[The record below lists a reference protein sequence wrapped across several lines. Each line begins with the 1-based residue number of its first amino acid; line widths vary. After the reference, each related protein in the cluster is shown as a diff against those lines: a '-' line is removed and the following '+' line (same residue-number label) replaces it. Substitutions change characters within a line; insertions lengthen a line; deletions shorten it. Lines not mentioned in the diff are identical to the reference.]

1 MFKNLFHHQAE
12 GKAKNLTV
20 WFLVLILVLGF
31 GAGILGEIFA
41 RSFIFSYLA
50 DAEQITELNNNF
62 YELLA
67 KYNFL
72 NKEEQEG
79 PLEIVIRKSQ
89 ADSSL
94 AATGKVEVGNFL
106 ESLQQ
111 GTVTFFTEKKVSGKD
126 ILLTAYQRSEALGRG
141 FILTNDGWLVTS
153 NQVLTNPKNN
163 YVVVT
168 AKGEVLK
175 IDKIIADP
183 LTPIVFTKVNINN
196 ALVLSLANKEP
207 MAVGQMV
214 VALDSEGGVHLSK
227 VENNYYREV
236 NRPADLVTSSDLLDN
251 FYLLADSL
259 KNISLAEP
267 IVNDQG
273 RVVGVVVNHKENFLV
288 LPLQNFSSVIDQ
300 VLKTGKISRVKLGV
314 DYLNLQR
321 LIIDREVTDVYK
333 NINRG
338 ALIYSNAALGVA
350 GVAKDSAAAKAG
362 LAVGDVILKV
372 EGEEINQNVSLSQL
386 VQDYKTGEEI
396 ELTVWQKGKENK
408 VRVQL
413 N

>member
-1 MFKNLFHHQAE
+1 
-12 GKAKNLTV
+12 
-20 WFLVLILVLGF
+20 LGF